1 MPSTAKQAETTAH
14 EAVRATPF
22 TRVHGRPKRK
32 DYETLKDEASA
43 LASEVEDITYAWS
56 RDATEEYGLLA
67 DIIGEDEYEELTG
80 IDTYVSPAE
89 PASYDPAVTAA
100 TPTHERKR
108 REEEWERVRTSWFI
122 RKGFLRGVMDNLRD
136 ALDEQYYSQL
146 KHRLTAYRNVTP
158 LQILSHLNDRWCP
171 LDVQAKKELKKTY
184 YTKWDADEHLTAFGK
199 RLDDDQRALIRSD
212 VTIADDDKL
221 QFYLEEIYDSNRF
234 DKQEMLTWEQQPQ
247 AIKTDYVEAKMYFE
261 RIVKATDTYEQNAG
275 GGTAGRNRYESAN
288 QMADYGD
295 EIREYIQQ
303 LASAGA
309 TSATDTAANIQTK
322 DKLSTMEA
330 EIKKLTAT
338 IAAMATKLTNNENRD
353 PNPGGATGD
362 RESRRPQMKKLR
374 NMGAYCHSHGFH
386 PVGADHDSANCGWK
400 KPDHNVEATWT
411 NRLGGDMFW
420 PSAKRVAVEQQD
432 HHTWKG
438 KSAPTN

>member
-14 EAVRATPF
+14 DAVRATPF

-32 DYETLKDEASA
+32 DYETLKEEASA
-43 LASEVEDITYAWS
+43 LASEVEDIKYAWS
-56 RDATEEYGLLA
+56 RDAAEEYGLLA
-67 DIIGEDEYEELTG
+67 DILGEDEYEELTG
-80 IDTYVSPAE
+80 IDTYTIPAE
-89 PASYDPAVTAA
+89 PASYDPTVTAA

-108 REEEWERVRTSWFI
+108 REEEWELLRTSWFI
-122 RKGFLRGVMDNLRD
+122 RKGFLRGVVDNLHD

-158 LQILSHLNDRWCP
+158 YQILDHLNDRWCP
-171 LDVQAKKELKKTY
+171 LDVQAKKELKKNY
-184 YTKWDADEHLTAFGK
+184 YTKWDADEHITAFGK
-199 RLDDDQRALIRSD
+199 RLDDDQRALVRSD

-234 DKQEMLTWEQQPQ
+234 DKQEMLTWEQQPPN
-247 AIKTDYVEAKMYFE
+247 IKTDYDEAKVYFE

-275 GGTAGRNRYESAN
+275 SGTAGRNRYESAN
-288 QMADYGD
+288 HMADYGD
-295 EIREYIQQ
+295 DIREYIQQ

-309 TSATDTAANIQTK
+309 ASVTDAAAHMQTT
-322 DKLSTMEA
+322 DKLATMEA

-338 IAAMATKLTNNENRD
+338 IAAMATKFTNNENRD
-353 PNPGGATGD
+353 PNTGGATGD
-362 RESRRPQMKKLR
+362 HERRRPPMKKLR

-386 PVGADHDSANCGWK
+386 PVGADHNSVTCGYK
-400 KPDHNVEATWT
+400 KPDHNVAATWT

-420 PSAKRVAVEQQD
+420 PSSKRVAIEQQE

>member
-56 RDATEEYGLLA
+56 RDAAEEYGILA
-67 DIIGEDEYEELTG
+67 DILGSDEYEELTG
-80 IDTYVSPAE
+80 IDTYAIPAE
-89 PASYDPAVTAA
+89 PASYDPAITDA

-108 REEEWERVRTSWFI
+108 REEEWDLVRTSWFI
-122 RKGFLRGVMDNLRD
+122 RKGFLRGVVDNLRD

-158 LQILSHLNDRWCP
+158 LQILEHLNDRWCP
-171 LDVQAKKELKKTY
+171 LDVPAKKELKKNY
-184 YTKWDADEHLTAFGK
+184 YSKWDPDEHLTAFGK
-199 RLDDDQRALIRSD
+199 RLSDDQRALVRSD

-234 DKQEMLTWEQQPQ
+234 DKQEMLTWEQQPPN
-247 AIKTDYVEAKMYFE
+247 IKTDYDEAKSYFE

-275 GGTAGRNRYESAN
+275 GANAGRNRYESAN
-288 QMADYGD
+288 QMAEYGD

-309 TSATDTAANIQTK
+309 ASATDAASNVQTK

-338 IAAMATKLTNNENRD
+338 IAAMATKLTNNENRN
-353 PNPGGATGD
+353 PNAGGPTGNN
-362 RESRRPQMKKLR
+362 ESRRPQMKKIR

-386 PVGADHDSANCGWK
+386 PVGTGHDSATCGYK
-400 KPDHNVEATWT
+400 KPEHNTAATWT

-420 PSAKRVAVEQQD
+420 PSAKRVAIEQQD
-432 HHTWKG
+432 HVSWKG
-438 KSAPTN
+438 KAAPID

>member
-22 TRVHGRPKRK
+22 TRVHGRPTRK

-56 RDATEEYGLLA
+56 RDNAEEYGLLA
-67 DIIGEDEYEELTG
+67 DILGADEYDELTG
-80 IDTYVSPAE
+80 IGTYASPAE
-89 PASYDPAVTAA
+89 PASYDPAITNA

-108 REEEWERVRTSWFI
+108 REEEWELIRTSWFI
-122 RKGFLRGVMDNLRD
+122 RKGFLRGIVDNLRD

-146 KHRLTAYRNVTP
+146 KHRLTAYCNVMP
-158 LQILSHLNDRWCP
+158 LQILYHLNDRWCP
-171 LDVQAKKELKKTY
+171 LDVQAKKELKKNY
-184 YTKWDADEHLTAFGK
+184 YSKWDADEHLTAFGK
-199 RLDDDQRALIRSD
+199 RLDDDQRSLVRSD

-234 DKQEMLTWEQQPQ
+234 DKQEMLTWEQQPPNV
-247 AIKTDYVEAKMYFE
+247 KTDYDEAKSYFE
-261 RIVKATDTYEQNAG
+261 RIVKATDTYEQNTR

-288 QMADYGD
+288 HMADYGD
-295 EIREYIQQ
+295 QIREYIQQ

-309 TSATDTAANIQTK
+309 AAATDAAANIQTK

-338 IAAMATKLTNNENRD
+338 IAAMATKLPNNENKN
-353 PNPGGATGD
+353 PNARGGTGD
-362 RESRRPQMKKLR
+362 GESRRPQMKKLR
-374 NMGAYCHSHGFH
+374 NMGAYCHTHGFH
-386 PVGADHDSANCGWK
+386 PVGVDHDSANCGWK
-400 KPDHNVEATWT
+400 NNDHNIAATWT
-411 NRLGGDMFW
+411 NRLGGNIYW
-420 PSAKRVAVEQQD
+420 PTAKRVAVEQHK

>member
-14 EAVRATPF
+14 DAVRATPF

-32 DYETLKDEASA
+32 DYEILKEEASA

-56 RDATEEYGLLA
+56 RDAAEEYGLLA
-67 DIIGEDEYEELTG
+67 DILGEDEYEELTG
-80 IDTYVSPAE
+80 IDTYVIPAE
-89 PASYDPAVTAA
+89 PASYDPAVTNA

-108 REEEWERVRTSWFI
+108 REEEWELVRTSWFI
-122 RKGFLRGVMDNLRD
+122 RKGFLRGVVDNLRD

-158 LQILSHLNDRWCP
+158 FQILNHLNDRWCP

-199 RLDDDQRALIRSD
+199 RLDDDQIALVRSD

-234 DKQEMLTWEQQPQ
+234 DKQEMLTWEQQPP
-247 AIKTDYVEAKMYFE
+247 AIKTDYDEAKAYFE

-288 QMADYGD
+288 HMADYGD

-309 TSATDTAANIQTK
+309 ASATDAAANIQTK

-338 IAAMATKLTNNENRD
+338 IAAMAMKLTNNENRD
-353 PNPGGATGD
+353 PNAGGGTGD
-362 RESRRPQMKKLR
+362 RDSRRPQMKKLR

-400 KPDHNVEATWT
+400 KPDHNVAATWT

-420 PSAKRVAVEQQD
+420 PSAKRVAVEQQN